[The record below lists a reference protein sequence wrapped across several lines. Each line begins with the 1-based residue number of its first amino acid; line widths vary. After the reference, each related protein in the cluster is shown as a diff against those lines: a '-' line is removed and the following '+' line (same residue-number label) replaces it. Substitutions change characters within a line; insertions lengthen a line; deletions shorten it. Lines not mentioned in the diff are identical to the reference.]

1 MKKILLLVSLNI
13 LAFST
18 FYSQTLSDSLVAHY
32 LLDGNGVDNVGS
44 NSGTVIGAIPVSDR
58 NGNVNSAYQFDG
70 INDMVD
76 IGSYP
81 DLAITGDITVSAW
94 VKTPTSWQSVYADP
108 MIYVRNTVYVTNV
121 TGVNLYINNAH
132 LSTRKFGF
140 ILRTATNTWG
150 DDFALST
157 STLQP
162 NTWYFV
168 VGVRQDDVVK
178 IYVNGILEGTDIGSL
193 SPINYGPTPS
203 ASIGQKDGLSQHWFK
218 GTIDDVRIYK
228 RALSTTEI
236 QNLHTTI
243 SAIEFD
249 EDINNQIS
257 VYPNPSYKYLNI
269 KTNESIDINRIEIFN
284 VSGQKIISKLYK
296 VFNSNI
302 QIDIDDLKVGTYF
315 LKIFDSEND
324 FTTSKF
330 LKLEE

>member
-1 MKKILLLVSLNI
+1 MKKIALLISINI
-13 LAFST
+13 LALST

-32 LLDGNGVDNVGS
+32 FLDGNGNDSVGS
-44 NSGTVIGAIPVSDR
+44 NNGTIIGATLTSDR
-58 NGNVNSAYQFDG
+58 NSNINSAYSFNGSGDW
-70 INDMVD
+70 IN
-76 IGSYP
+76 IGNYP

-94 VKTPTSWQSVYADP
+94 IKTPASWPSTYRDP
-108 MIYVRNTVYVTNV
+108 MIYVRNSAPGADI
-121 TGVNLYINNAH
+121 TGVNLFINNAH

-140 ILRTATNTWG
+140 ILKAGTNLWG
-150 DDFALST
+150 DDYAIST
-157 STLQP
+157 TTLQL

-168 VGVRQDDVVK
+168 VGVRQDNIVK
-178 IYVNGILEGTDIGSL
+178 IYVNGVLEGTDIGFL
-193 SPINYGPTPS
+193 DPINYGPSPS
-203 ASIGQKDGLSQHWFK
+203 ASVGQKDGTSAHWFN
-218 GTIDDVRIYK
+218 GVIDDLRIYK

-236 QNLHTTI
+236 QTLHTTI

-269 KTNESIDINRIEIFN
+269 KANESIEINRVEIFN
-284 VSGQKIISKLYK
+284 VSGQKIISKSYK

-302 QIDIDDLKVGTYF
+302 QIDIDNLKVGTYF

>member
-1 MKKILLLVSLNI
+1 MKKIILLASLNI
-13 LAFST
+13 FTFST
-18 FYSQTLSDSLVAHY
+18 IFSQTLSDSLVAHY
-32 LLDGNGVDNVGS
+32 FLDSNGVDNVGS
-44 NSGTVIGAIPVSDR
+44 NNGTVIGAISVSDR
-58 NGNVNSAYQFDG
+58 NGNANNAYQFDG
-70 INDMVD
+70 INDMID

-81 DLAITGDITVSAW
+81 DLAITGDITVSSW

-157 STLQP
+157 STLQL

-168 VGVRQDDVVK
+168 VGVREGNLVK
-178 IYVNGILEGTDIGSL
+178 IYVNGVLEKTDAGTGGLID
-193 SPINYGPTPS
+193 YGTSPS
-203 ASIGQKDGLSQHWFK
+203 ASIGQKDGTSQHWFK

-243 SAIEFD
+243 SSVGFNKD
-249 EDINNQIS
+249 MNNQIS
-257 VYPNPSYKYLNI
+257 IYPNPSSTYLNI
-269 KTNESIDINRIEIFN
+269 KINEEIKINKIEIFN
-284 VSGQKIISKLYK
+284 LSGQKINSKT
-296 VFNSNI
+296 FNDFENNE
-302 QIDIDDLKVGTYF
+302 QIDINQLKEGNYL
-315 LKIFDSEND
+315 LKIFDNQNN
-324 FTTSKF
+324 FTTTKF
-330 LKLEE
+330 LKLR